1 MSLVK
6 RVITALLLTGAAALL
21 LASSTLAQE
30 RVGVVTTIEGLATV
44 ARVSLPEPRPL
55 QFKDDLFLRDRVT
68 TGECS
73 LVRVLLGGKA
83 TVTARERSVLTITE
97 VPGVA
102 TINLG
107 AGRIAVAVAKGLM
120 KPGEVIEI
128 KTPNA
133 VTAIRGTVVIAE
145 VSPVP
150 EGHRSTITILRG
162 LVDVT
167 KLDQVGALTGPA
179 VKVGALERVTVV
191 SSQPVPAPEKITK
204 EGASSLASDFSLVP
218 KNAPAAST
226 AALSAEVKDISLRE
240 ALQLVG
246 GGTRTASTSGT
257 GSTTGGPAATGTV
270 TTVAGGVASTANGTA
285 GAVSNTV
292 SGLTGA
298 ATNTPN
304 GVTGGVSN
312 TLNGVTGAVSN
323 TLNGVTAGATGAL
336 TGVTG
341 GVTGALTGVTGGA
354 TATLTGVTGGATGAL
369 TGVTGALTGVT
380 GGVTGTLTGVT
391 GGVTGLLP
399 GVTGGATGGLTGV
412 TGGATGTPTGLTSAV
427 TPTIAPPVT
436 SPVTSP
442 VTNLVTTVTNTVT
455 TVTNPVTNSILPGLL
470 RRP

>member
-44 ARVSLPEPRPL
+44 ARVALPEPRPL
-55 QFKDDLFLRDRVT
+55 HFKDDLFLRDRIT
-68 TGECS
+68 TGERA

-145 VSPVP
+145 VSPLP

-204 EGASSLASDFSLVP
+204 EGASDLASDFSLVP

-226 AALSAEVKDISLRE
+226 EALSAEVKDISLRE

-246 GGTRTASTSGT
+246 GGTQTASTSAS
-257 GSTTGGPAATGTV
+257 GSTTGGQGSTGAV
-270 TTVAGGVASTANGTA
+270 TTVVGGVA
-285 GAVSNTV
+285 NTV
-292 SGLTGA
+292 TGVAIDGVTSLTGS
-298 ATNTPN
+298 ATNTLST
-304 GVTGGVSN
+304 VTGS
-312 TLNGVTGAVSN
+312 
-323 TLNGVTAGATGAL
+323 ATS
-336 TGVTG
+336 
-341 GVTGALTGVTGGA
+341 
-354 TATLTGVTGGATGAL
+354 TLTGVTGGATG
-369 TGVTGALTGVT
+369 
-380 GGVTGTLTGVT
+380 TLTGVT
-391 GGVTGLLP
+391 NTVTQTVAPSATSSSTSLLTT
-399 GVTGGATGGLTGV
+399 VTKTVNT
-412 TGGATGTPTGLTSAV
+412 
-427 TPTIAPPVT
+427 VT
-436 SPVTSP
+436 SPVT
-442 VTNLVTTVTNTVT
+442 T
-455 TVTNPVTNSILPGLL
+455 SILPSLL
-470 RRP
+470 RK

>member
-1 MSLVK
+1 MCRRQGRVMSLVK
-6 RVITALLLTGAAALL
+6 RVIAALLLTGAAALL

-44 ARVSLPEPRPL
+44 ARVALPEPQL
-55 QFKDDLFLRDRVT
+55 LKFKDDLFLRDRIT
-68 TGECS
+68 TGERS

-150 EGHRSTITILRG
+150 DGHRSTITILRG

-167 KLDQVGALTGPA
+167 KLDPAGTLTGPA
-179 VKVGALERVTVV
+179 VKVGALERVSVV
-191 SSQPVPAPEKITK
+191 GSQPVPVPQKITR
-204 EGASSLASDFSLVP
+204 EAASSLASDFSAVP

-226 AALSAEVKDISLRE
+226 EALSAEVKAVSLRE

-246 GGTRTASTSGT
+246 GTTQTASTSGS
-257 GSTTGGPAATGTV
+257 GSTTAGQSVNGTV
-270 TTVAGGVASTANGTA
+270 TGVAVDSVT
-285 GAVSNTV
+285 SR
-292 SGLTGA
+292 TGS
-298 ATNTPN
+298 ATNTLST
-304 GVTGGVSN
+304 VTGSATN
-312 TLNGVTGAVSN
+312 TLSTVTGSATS
-323 TLNGVTAGATGAL
+323 TLST
-336 TGVTG
+336 VTG
-341 GVTGALTGVTGGA
+341 SA
-354 TATLTGVTGGATGAL
+354 TST
-369 TGVTGALTGVT
+369 LTGVT

-391 GGVTGLLP
+391 NTVTQTVAP
-399 GVTGGATGGLTGV
+399 SATGSS
-412 TGGATGTPTGLTSAV
+412 TS
-427 TPTIAPPVT
+427 
-436 SPVTSP
+436 
-442 VTNLVTTVTNTVT
+442 LLTTVTNTVN
-455 TVTNPVTNSILPGLL
+455 TVTSPVTTSILPSLL
-470 RRP
+470 RK